1 MFITKNILNG
11 ASPDVNAELQALM
24 RLCKAI
30 VDHSPELVKL
40 LKSRQCK
47 AIQTAMA
54 NLMQGMRNARS
65 GNAHVLKIRASNLAR
80 EKSTDLTIDL
90 MPQGK
95 VNRGFNHPVLSQM
108 ILPIDYLK
116 DFDRN
121 PTSIQ
126 VKINGGDKAY
136 PVMADLSLSFLYEDP
151 NEYDPKDVYIG
162 YMQGYYLTHIM
173 LLSDIH
179 IAKYGDGGTDHKEQ
193 DDEKRDSQAIQ
204 HNLYQTR
211 DDSICRSSEANWS
224 VMDSLFDYKVFFNMI
239 IEIFDQDEDWKQDT
253 IQWWNMEVF
262 GNKNGFKVMK
272 ISTGPTINGALA
284 KAKMQAAKC
293 QAAKLSARTN
303 AIEPT
308 EAHLPTPPSA
318 QGPFHPSHVPGD
330 DCGDEDEGR
339 DEDEQDRA
347 EPSCGKCNSSETST
361 EEGEYDHSDEDRAG
375 PSHGKHNSK
384 GTSDKEDNLHIYT
397 SEALCQNRAKWT
409 RPT

>member
-11 ASPDVNAELQALM
+11 ASPVVNVELQALM

-30 VDHSPELVKL
+30 VDHTPELVKL

-65 GNAHVLKIRASNLAR
+65 GNAHVLKIH
-80 EKSTDLTIDL
+80 L

-136 PVMADLSLSFLYEDP
+136 PVMADLLLSFLYEDP

-162 YMQGYYLTHIM
+162 YMQGMVMEAPTTKSKMTRSGILKQYNITCITPEM
-173 LLSDIH
+173 
-179 IAKYGDGGTDHKEQ
+179 IAYAEF
-193 DDEKRDSQAIQ
+193 
-204 HNLYQTR
+204 
-211 DDSICRSSEANWS
+211 
-224 VMDSLFDYKVFFNMI
+224 SLFDYEVFFNMI

-272 ISTGPTINGALA
+272 INTGPTINGALA

-330 DCGDEDEGR
+330 DRGDEDEGR

-347 EPSCGKCNSSETST
+347 EPSCSKCNSSETST

-384 GTSDKEDNLHIYT
+384 GTSDKEDNLRI
-397 SEALCQNRAKWT
+397 
-409 RPT
+409 